1 MTADQAPLRI
11 VIAGGGVAGLEAA
24 LALRHAAGDLV
35 AIELLTPEP
44 DYLRRPESIT
54 SPFDEADVPRL
65 PLQSL
70 SALGVTV
77 RRGVLNAVD
86 PERHELGTSDGLTL
100 AYDRLVVAVGARARE
115 SVPGA
120 THFHGPL
127 HAGAVEGAVAAVAA
141 DPDRPLIFAVPAGV
155 TWPLP
160 LYELAFLSAATLATR
175 GVEEPAVTIVTEEPR
190 PLAVFGR
197 SASDAVARLL
207 ERARIEVRTEAVS
220 RAVYDGC
227 LLLSSGELL
236 SAGEVVT
243 LPALEG
249 PCVSGLPHDDAGFL
263 QVDAD
268 ARVADVADVFAA
280 GDATAGPIKQG
291 GLAAQ
296 QADAA
301 AARIAW
307 EAGALVEPAPR
318 TPVLRGMLLTGAA
331 PLYLRAV
338 LDRSGRGQ
346 VSRSPL
352 WTPPGKVAG
361 RYLTG
366 YLAGADPKVEL
377 EDLQR
382 PVAMPA
388 DTT

>member
-1 MTADQAPLRI
+1 MTADQARLHV

-24 LALRHAAGDLV
+24 LALRRAAGALV
-35 AIELLTPEP
+35 AIELLTPGS
-44 DYLRRPESIT
+44 DYERRPESVT
-54 SPFDEADVPRL
+54 SPFDDADVMRL

-77 RRGVLNAVD
+77 RRGVLDAVD

-120 THFHGPL
+120 THFQGSL
-127 HAGAVEGAVAAVAA
+127 HTGAVEGAVAAVAG
-141 DPDRPLIFAVPAGV
+141 DPDRPLIFAVPASV

-160 LYELAFLSAATLATR
+160 LYELAFLSASTLATR
-175 GVEEPAVTIVTEEPR
+175 GVQEPAVTIVTEESR
-190 PLAVFGR
+190 PLAIFGHG
-197 SASDAVARLL
+197 ASDAVARLL
-207 ERARIEVRTEAVS
+207 ERAGIEVRTEAVC

-249 PCVSGLPHDDAGFL
+249 PRVPGLPHDDAGFL
-263 QVDAD
+263 EVDAD
-268 ARVADVADVFAA
+268 ARVAGVADVFAA

-301 AARIAW
+301 LSLIHI
-307 EAGALVEPAPR
+307 
-318 TPVLRGMLLTGAA
+318 
-331 PLYLRAV
+331 
-338 LDRSGRGQ
+338 
-346 VSRSPL
+346 
-352 WTPPGKVAG
+352 
-361 RYLTG
+361 
-366 YLAGADPKVEL
+366 
-377 EDLQR
+377 
-382 PVAMPA
+382 
-388 DTT
+388 